1 MNSPASDQGTDQKS
15 DQANRPANRPAEY
28 AGLEAPRRYWA
39 ATAQLLAVAI
49 CVLDASMINVA
60 LPSIAQTLGIN
71 PSTAVWIVNAYGL
84 TVVVTL
90 LPASSLVERM
100 GFRRIFS
107 VGLATFVIGALVS
120 ATSVNLQ
127 MLLAGRVIQGLGAA
141 ALFCL
146 SAGLIR
152 LTYPPHL
159 LGRGIG
165 LIAMTVS
172 VGAVVGPSL
181 GAVILTL
188 GGWRWIFV
196 IMLPVGLFVWL
207 IKSNLPDAKGVHRP
221 FDARSAIQSGIGIG
235 LLILGLDF
243 LVSYTWQSL
252 MLIAFS
258 AIVIVDLVR
267 RSSLQT
273 APLFPVDLL
282 RIRPFRYAIAASQL
296 AFSSQMA
303 AFVSLPFFLQVTLGR
318 DQLTLGWLMAGWP
331 AGAAVMAIVAGRLA
345 DRYPIPLLCAI
356 GAACMT
362 LGLGAIALMS
372 PAVANIWVMACMV
385 LCGIGFGF
393 FQTPNNRVLLTSA
406 PRERSGALGG
416 TQAVTRVFGQT
427 AGAAIVA
434 SAFALNQDLGPTYG
448 LIVAVVFSGLA
459 VALNV
464 YRQIGL
470 ARHEVA

>member
-1 MNSPASDQGTDQKS
+1 MNSPASHQS
-15 DQANRPANRPAEY
+15 DDKTARPVSRSAEF

-49 CVLDASMINVA
+49 SVLDASMINVA
-60 LPSIAQTLGIN
+60 LPSIAQTLGID
-71 PSTAVWIVNAYGL
+71 PSTAIWIVNAYGL

-100 GFRRIFS
+100 GFRRMFS
-107 VGLATFVIGALVS
+107 VGLATFVIGALIS
-120 ATSVNLQ
+120 AISLNLS
-127 MLLAGRVIQGLGAA
+127 MLLVGRVIQGLGAGF
-141 ALFCL
+141 LFCL

-159 LGRGIG
+159 MSRGIG
-165 LIAMTVS
+165 LLAMTVS
-172 VGAVVGPSL
+172 LGAVIGPSL

-196 IMLPVGLFVWL
+196 VMLPVGLFVWF

-243 LVSYTWQSL
+243 LVLYTWQSL
-252 MLIAFS
+252 LLIAVSIF
-258 AIVIVDLVR
+258 VIIDLIR

-273 APLFPVDLL
+273 APLFPVDLF

-303 AFVSLPFFLQVTLGR
+303 AFVSLPFFLQITLGR

-331 AGAAVMAIVAGRLA
+331 AGAAVMALVAGRLA
-345 DRYPIPLLCAI
+345 DQYPIPLLCAI
-356 GAACMT
+356 GAACMMT
-362 LGLGAIALMS
+362 GLAAIAFMS
-372 PAVANIWVMACMV
+372 PDVANSWVMVCMV
-385 LCGIGFGF
+385 LCGVGFGF

-416 TQAVTRVFGQT
+416 TQATTRVFGQT

-448 LIVAVVFSGLA
+448 LIVAVVFAGLA